1 MCPRECSDTVC
12 PPSLPDPRGMYVQR
26 PSPPPSCQQEKGVGE
41 GRKGGK
47 HKCPWLGGARSY
59 WE

>member
-1 MCPRECSDTVC
+1 MC
-12 PPSLPDPRGMYVQR
+12 
-26 PSPPPSCQQEKGVGE
+26 SPPRPPPPCQQEKGVGE
-41 GRKGGK
+41 DRKGGK